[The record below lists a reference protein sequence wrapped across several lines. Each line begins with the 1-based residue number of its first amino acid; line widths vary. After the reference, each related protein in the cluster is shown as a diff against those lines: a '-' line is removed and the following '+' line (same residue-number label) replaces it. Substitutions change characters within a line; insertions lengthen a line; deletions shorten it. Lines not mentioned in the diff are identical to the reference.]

1 LFADLPSVLLAA
13 WPFHAVP
20 DGAPFAPHH
29 IYIGVSL
36 LTLAAWRVGDDEAD
50 REPVATVTATL
61 GIVFGFALTWPF
73 YAVPG
78 AALTLAFATIATV
91 APLVAPFWREYPVVG
106 VRGVAVLGG
115 AVSLDDAV
123 QHAFGVLTPGE
134 WVWVAVIHPLI
145 T

>member
-1 LFADLPSVLLAA
+1 MATSYAIKYERVTTLTGSVNTT
-13 WPFHAVP
+13 
-20 DGAPFAPHH
+20 
-29 IYIGVSL
+29 S
-36 LTLAAWRVGDDEAD
+36 
-50 REPVATVTATL
+50 VATATA
-61 GIVFGFALTWPF
+61 
-73 YAVPG
+73 
-78 AALTLAFATIATV
+78 ATIATV